1 MPRPSRALLP
11 GALLVTILLG
21 ACGGAPSE
29 PAAAADTGAGLSVT
43 YEGVTL
49 AQNVAT
55 IDEQATRAALVGI
68 EDDGT
73 LHFRADAAGSIADL
87 KPGQPLV
94 LGGATVRTV
103 GHVEREGDEIV
114 IATTDADLGDI
125 VQDGTIGW
133 DYAIDW
139 NDLPAATYE
148 TAAAEAGL
156 GPMLASADA
165 VPPAGMPRFQ
175 VRGKELKFAGHV
187 KGFEVELKFV
197 PKAGQLDFE
206 VSAKRSNVKVQAAG
220 FLSQFSQ
227 TTEMTYDNGTGT
239 FFDAGVKG
247 LKGEATVEWSAFQV
261 EDTSM
266 NNDIVALE
274 LPLRLPIPF
283 MVGPLPMTLNIRMNL
298 RVVPELNS
306 GDASSGGSFKL
317 TYDSDHGFSSNGGT
331 VTPAAKLH
339 ALAADLAS
347 KPTVTAGFG
356 VTGFGFGMEFPRLE
370 LALGHPAWPEL
381 ELLGSGWQE
390 GAEAQSKLLNTYAF
404 LTMNQYAAGLWTPG
418 TTLSSDIPPCQS
430 AYIKISAIAGYKLS
444 VLGMAELSDTKLLWE
459 KQVDKYKDGRPCT
472 LTGD

>member
-1 MPRPSRALLP
+1 MLRPNRALLP
-11 GALLVTILLG
+11 GALLCSILLG
-21 ACGGAPSE
+21 ACGGATAEPSTAD
-29 PAAAADTGAGLSVT
+29 PAAGLSVT
-43 YEGVTL
+43 YENVSL

-55 IDEQATRAALVGI
+55 VDEKTTRDALVAI

-94 LGGATVRTV
+94 LGGGTVRTV

-125 VQDGTIGW
+125 IQDGTIGW

-139 NDLPAATYE
+139 DDLPAATYE
-148 TAAAEAGL
+148 TAAVEAGL
-156 GPMLASADA
+156 SPMLASADG
-165 VPPAGMPRFQ
+165 VPPAPTQRFQ

-187 KGFEVELKFV
+187 KGFEIELKFV

-206 VSAKRSNVKVQAAG
+206 ISAKRANVKVQAAG

-227 TTEMTYDNGTGT
+227 STEMTYDNGTGT

-274 LPLRLPIPF
+274 LPLKLPIPF
-283 MVGPLPMTLNIRMNL
+283 MIGPVPMTLNIKMNL
-298 RVVPELNS
+298 RVVPDLNS

-317 TYDSDHGFSSNGGT
+317 TYNSDHGFSSNGGS
-331 VTPAAKLH
+331 VNPAAKLH
-339 ALAADLAS
+339 SLAADLAE
-347 KPTVTAGFG
+347 KPTVTAGLG
-356 VTGFGFGMEFPRLE
+356 VVGFGFGMEFPRLE

-444 VLGMAELSDTKLLWE
+444 VLGMAELSDTTLLWE
-459 KQVDKYKDGRPCT
+459 KQIDKYKDGKPCT
-472 LTGD
+472 LTGE